1 MYQVSRVTSRMALIT
16 CHKLQQPQQQALR
29 LLNLPSCTVGCFVK
43 TPKNTESFSKAK
55 QQKCKKCLKICK
67 YTQYALW
74 PEVSSPL
81 GSGFLTMAHTK
92 THTHDRWT
100 LQHRD
105 WIIPVCQFSG
115 HPTYGRQQISWWV
128 FKTEQDDYLRPKK
141 KIFPQCKLFALL
153 FPSIWIDNASLIYTK
168 KTLLQSSF

>member
-92 THTHDRWT
+92 THTHGRWT

-115 HPTYGRQQISWWV
+115 NPTYGRQQIGECLKPSKMTT
-128 FKTEQDDYLRPKK
+128 FAPKRK
-141 KIFPQCKLFALL
+141 YFHNVNFLL
-153 FPSIWIDNASLIYTK
+153 YYFHRYELTMQA
-168 KTLLQSSF
+168 